1 MNTSAVPF
9 AVMIAWLLGG
19 VTQAAEINHATAV
32 SRRPTM
38 LQISQCM
45 KKRMSVD
52 RLITYNDAMKA
63 CEAWIVARTPVV
75 SRSLLASAAIR
86 PAADHSAFTQS
97 KQGRAI
103 R

>member
-1 MNTSAVPF
+1 MKNSAVPL
-9 AVMIAWLLGG
+9 AVTIACVLGG
-19 VTQAAEINHATAV
+19 ITQAAELNHVTAA

-52 RLITYNDAMKA
+52 RFITYNDAMKA
-63 CEAWIVARTPVV
+63 CEASIVARTPVA
-75 SRSLLASAAIR
+75 SRSLLASATIR
-86 PAADHSAFTQS
+86 STTDRGASTES
-97 KQGRAI
+97 KQGRVI